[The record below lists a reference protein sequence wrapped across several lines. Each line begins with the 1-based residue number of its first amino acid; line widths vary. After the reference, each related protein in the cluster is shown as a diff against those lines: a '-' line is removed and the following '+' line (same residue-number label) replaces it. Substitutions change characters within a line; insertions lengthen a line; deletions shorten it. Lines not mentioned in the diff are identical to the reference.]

1 MRMIVLPLIRSVA
14 AEGGDSIVEGSY
26 FAAKS

>member
-1 MRMIVLPLIRSVA
+1 LPLIRSVA
-14 AEGGDSIVEGSY
+14 AEGGDSIVEGSH